1 MKRIVSALLVL
12 VFVFSVIG
20 SSALAAGGFDKTVF
34 ENSTKFTKFGFGNW
48 KLVGGYEKSFAEADV
63 KVRAMLFDTYVKE
76 GWGPELRVEYYDTQ
90 HRCYDEVTAFKA
102 SVDEVIYSFD
112 KLEYNDDEEVHGG
125 SAFGGTV
132 YEAFL
137 KDILDCRDVIFLIT
151 HIDYEGDSIDSVIE
165 HVHSGDLSNLQVMS
179 KYFAQSKA
187 FTTDND
193 PEGHDEQY
201 GASISK

>member
-1 MKRIVSALLVL
+1 MKRLISALLVL
-12 VFVFSVIG
+12 IFVLSLIG
-20 SSALAAGGFDKTVF
+20 TSAMAAGGFDKTVF

-48 KLVGGYEKSFAEADV
+48 KLIGGYEKSFVEADV
-63 KVRAMLFDTYVKE
+63 KVRAMLFDNYVKE
-76 GWGPELRVEYYDTQ
+76 GWGPELRIEFYDTQ

-112 KLEYNDDEEVHGG
+112 NLVYDDSEDVHGA
-125 SAFGGTV
+125 SVFGGTV
-132 YEAFL
+132 YEAFM
-137 KDILDCRDVIFLIT
+137 KDILECRDVIFLIT
-151 HIDYEGDSIDSVIE
+151 HTDYEGDSIDSVIE

-187 FTTDND
+187 FSTDKD
-193 PEGHDEQY
+193 PEGHDEKY